1 MLTLAAEPEGARGA
15 GLHRPVVAFVAFLFP
30 PRSRRRRGTPA
41 ARPLLPRAGLAR
53 RPVGVV
59 GRSAARAPRAQA
71 HGRSQ
76 RPPGSSCPAA
86 RPGSRAQRR
95 SGRAGGRARRREDGR
110 QAADPDGQR
119 EAQQEHHAAR
129 QRRQDLGE
137 PRAAAAPGAG
147 RGPGGGAGAGPRGAP
162 RVNPRPFLL
171 QRNAPEE
178 KASVGPWLLAL
189 FIFVVC
195 GSGECSGGFPAGGW
209 WGRVGMTW

>member
-59 GRSAARAPRAQA
+59 GRSAARAPRAPRAQA
-71 HGRSQ
+71 HRRSQ

-129 QRRQDLGE
+129 QRRQDLEKCSRREGV
-137 PRAAAAPGAG
+137 RGTLAAGSLYFRRLWFCNFPDYSKYQDGHVKWLTL
-147 RGPGGGAGAGPRGAP
+147 RCFHSP
-162 RVNPRPFLL
+162 VNFNLNSFPMFDTLVKNNSVKHP
-171 QRNAPEE
+171 
-178 KASVGPWLLAL
+178 AS
-189 FIFVVC
+189 
-195 GSGECSGGFPAGGW
+195 E
-209 WGRVGMTW
+209 